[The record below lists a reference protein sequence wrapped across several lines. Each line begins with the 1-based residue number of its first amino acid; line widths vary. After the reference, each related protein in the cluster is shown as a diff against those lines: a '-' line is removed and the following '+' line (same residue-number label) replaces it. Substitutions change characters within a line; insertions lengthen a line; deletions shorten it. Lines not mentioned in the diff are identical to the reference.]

1 MKIAVIGAGISGIT
15 AAYLLGR
22 QHEVTLFERHHT
34 IGGHTNT
41 IMVDDPD
48 GALPVDIGFIV
59 CNPRTY
65 PNFYRLLESWGVS
78 LRDSDMSFGF
88 SCERSGI
95 GYVGPSISEFLRKPM
110 NLLNPKIL
118 GMIREQRR
126 FNRTASADLAAGRIG
141 DETLGDYLDRL
152 GVSRFFIEHYL
163 VPIAASVWSSPDG
176 DMLQFPAVTFI
187 QFFKNHG
194 LLDLRHRPTWQTL
207 IGGSHSYLKA
217 FAAQF
222 RGTIRTETPI
232 ESITRADDSVTV
244 QIENAADERFDHV
257 VLATHADITL
267 ALLRD
272 ATDEE
277 RTSLSTWEYHRNLV
291 QLHTDESVM
300 PADRRLWA
308 SWNYHRRAK
317 TETDAPVAI
326 TYSMNRLQGLR
337 SQREYLVSLNAKH
350 LVDPSRVIYEI
361 EYTHP
366 GYTPRSIAAQET
378 LRGLNGQRRTSFCGA
393 HMRYGFHE
401 DGVVSAL
408 DAVKQFGVTL

>member
-1 MKIAVIGAGISGIT
+1 MKIAVVGAGISGIT

-22 QHEVTLFERHHT
+22 AHEVTLFERHHA

-48 GALPVDIGFIV
+48 GPLPVDIGFIV

-65 PNFYRLLESWGVS
+65 PNFYRLLAEWGVS

-88 SCERSGI
+88 ACERTGL
-95 GYVGPSISEFLRKPM
+95 GYVGPGISEFLRKPL

-126 FNRTASADLAAGRIG
+126 FNRTASADLEAGRIG
-141 DETLGDYLDRL
+141 EVALGDYLKQL
-152 GVSRFFIEHYL
+152 GVSRFFIDHYL

-217 FAAQF
+217 FTERF
-222 RGTIRTETPI
+222 NGTVRTATPI
-232 ESITRADDSVTV
+232 ESITRSEDSVTV
-244 QIENAADERFDHV
+244 RTESGGDEHFDHV
-257 VLATHADITL
+257 VLATHADITRS
-267 ALLRD
+267 LLRD
-272 ATDEE
+272 ASEEE
-277 RTSLSTWEYHRNLV
+277 RTALSAWEYHRNLV

-317 TETDAPVAI
+317 SDVDAPVAI
-326 TYSMNRLQGLR
+326 TYWMNRLQGLK
-337 SQREYLVSLNAKH
+337 SQRQYLVSLNAKH

-361 EYTHP
+361 EYSHP
-366 GYTPRSIAAQET
+366 GYTPQSIAAQDT
-378 LRGLNGQRRTSFCGA
+378 LRGLNGTRRTSYCGA

-408 DAVKQFGVTL
+408 DAVKPFGVKL